1 MPTPG
6 PFVLLKI
13 VQEALFRVEQGL
25 SERSA
30 VARAVSAD
38 PNLEKRHGEALQ
50 LTIET
55 LVRRDLLDKIL
66 QKAFP
71 RIALRGYDACLA
83 RLAAQLT
90 LRYGFLNPEQVR
102 ALRELAR
109 ESFRPE
115 LEYLLGFLPT
125 AHDEDFYDGLSE
137 RDKVALR
144 THHPTWWVEYCY
156 RLFGR
161 GEAVRLLGSPPRPR
175 YVRINSLRN
184 RGRVSVP
191 FAARR
196 FLGLLS
202 PVDGIP
208 GAFVMPGSP
217 SALSPFFENGLFQ
230 VQDLASYLAV
240 KAAEPVPGETV
251 LDLCGAPGGKTA
263 ALAQLMRNKGRIV
276 SVDYS
281 RSRMRTWISETVRL
295 GVKVAS
301 PVVGDASRLGMKGN
315 FDLVL
320 VDPPCSGTGILDRNP
335 RMKWHLTPMRVERF
349 AQLQSRIL
357 EEAVRLTGS
366 LGRILYCTCSLTIE
380 ENEDV
385 VSSFLSNHPGFE
397 TRPVLKDYGSPGL
410 RGMSDCRRFYP
421 HKDRMAG
428 YFIARLEP
436 IG

>member
-1 MPTPG
+1 M
-6 PFVLLKI
+6 
-13 VQEALFRVEQGL
+13 EQGL

-71 RIALRGYDACLA
+71 GIALRGYDACLA

-102 ALRELAR
+102 VLRELAR

-125 AHDEDFYDGLSE
+125 VHDEDFYDGLSE

-144 THHPTWWVEYCY
+144 THHPIWWVDYCY

-217 SALSPFFENGLFQ
+217 SALSPLFENGLFQ

-295 GVKVAS
+295 GVKVAT
-301 PVVGDASRLGMKGN
+301 PVVGDACRLGMKGN